1 MRVLR
6 LNSIET
12 SALPET
18 RGNVLRRNDVCD
30 KVTVDNDLSAASEC

>member
-1 MRVLR
+1 MR
-6 LNSIET
+6 SIET

-18 RGNVLRRNDVCD
+18 RGNVLRRHAN